1 MDGFATPVLGNG
13 LVWLGQCDQM
23 LKLKEAQCI
32 LKVAQKVSTAVL
44 TQKVTIHL
52 DYFCDKFWS
61 H

>member
-32 LKVAQKVSTAVL
+32 LKVAQKVSTAVF
-44 TQKVTIHL
+44 T
-52 DYFCDKFWS
+52 
-61 H
+61 